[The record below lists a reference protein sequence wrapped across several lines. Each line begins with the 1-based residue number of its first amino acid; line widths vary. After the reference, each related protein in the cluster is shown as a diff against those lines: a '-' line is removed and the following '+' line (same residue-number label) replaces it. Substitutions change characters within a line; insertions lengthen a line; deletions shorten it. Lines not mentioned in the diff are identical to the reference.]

1 MLEKFL
7 FMLPFYSVTIWAF
20 YIIIRT
26 EIVYYR
32 RRQERKIA
40 ESQEDRK
47 VVTYDPDDLLDVDI
61 ASEIHQDLN
70 RSKAFQL

>member
-7 FMLPFYSVTIWAF
+7 FMSPFYAVTIWAF

-26 EIVYYR
+26 EIGYYR
-32 RRQERKIA
+32 ERQERKIA

-47 VVTYDPDDLLDVDI
+47 TATCDLDNLLGLDTT
-61 ASEIHQDLN
+61 SEIRQDLN

>member
-26 EIVYYR
+26 EIGYYR
-32 RRQERKIA
+32 ERQERKIA

-47 VVTYDPDDLLDVDI
+47 VATYDPDDLLAIGVVPE
-61 ASEIHQDLN
+61 AEQDLN

>member
-1 MLEKFL
+1 MLEKLL
-7 FMLPFYSVTIWAF
+7 FILPFYVVIAWVF

-26 EIVYYR
+26 EIGYYR
-32 RRQERKIA
+32 ERQERKIA

-47 VVTYDPDDLLDVDI
+47 VATYDPDDLLAIGVVPE
-61 ASEIHQDLN
+61 AEQDLN

>member
-1 MLEKFL
+1 MLEKLL
-7 FMLPFYSVTIWAF
+7 FILPFYVVIAWVF

-26 EIVYYR
+26 EIGYYR
-32 RRQERKIA
+32 ERQERKIA

-47 VVTYDPDDLLDVDI
+47 AATYDPDDLPEVD
-61 ASEIHQDLN
+61 ATSEVHRDLN

>member
-1 MLEKFL
+1 MLRNFL
-7 FMLPFYSVTIWAF
+7 FMLPFYAVTIWAF

-26 EIVYYR
+26 EIVIYR

-40 ESQEDRK
+40 KSQENRK
-47 VVTYDPDDLLDVDI
+47 AEIYDPDDTFDI
-61 ASEIHQDLN
+61 AVASGVYQDLT